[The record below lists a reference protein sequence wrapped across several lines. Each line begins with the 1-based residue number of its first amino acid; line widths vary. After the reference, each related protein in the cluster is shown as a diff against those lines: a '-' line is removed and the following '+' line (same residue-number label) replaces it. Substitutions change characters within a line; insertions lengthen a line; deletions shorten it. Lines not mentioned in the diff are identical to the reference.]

1 MRVMCNQCGRILDLM
16 DSQSFAMEEGN
27 ELKSFYFRSG
37 EHMTKF
43 AERKDMKLG
52 KD

>member
-1 MRVMCNQCGRILDLM
+1 ME
-16 DSQSFAMEEGN
+16 SQSFAMEEGN
-27 ELKSFYFRSG
+27 ELKSFYFCSG

-43 AERKDMKLG
+43 AERKNTKLS